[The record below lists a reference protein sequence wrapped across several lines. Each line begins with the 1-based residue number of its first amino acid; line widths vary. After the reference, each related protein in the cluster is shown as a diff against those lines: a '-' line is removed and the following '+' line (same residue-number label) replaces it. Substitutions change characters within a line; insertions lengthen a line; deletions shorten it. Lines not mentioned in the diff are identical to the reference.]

1 MPLPTKQKD
10 ESQKEFMS
18 RCMGDD
24 VMNTEFKDAKQ
35 RAAVCVSQ
43 YQQRKKSKGSTKM
56 KKYKKLWEEV
66 NEGAEAKPDKKD
78 LKLAGQAVKQLTD
91 KLKKALK
98 KWPDKSHPYY
108 KDIQK
113 IVKESNPTMR
123 VPGGPTLHLP
133 Y

>member
-1 MPLPTKQKD
+1 
-10 ESQKEFMS
+10 
-18 RCMGDD
+18 
-24 VMNTEFKDAKQ
+24 MNTEFKDAKQ
-35 RAAVCVSQ
+35 RAAVCISQ
-43 YQQRKKSKGSTKM
+43 YQERKNSKGSVKM
-56 KKYKKLWEEV
+56 KKYEKLWQQEV
-66 NEGAEAKPDKKD
+66 LKEAKAKHDKED